1 MPLPHFLVLVLGVMA
16 LAGVTLVL
24 AHSLGLPLVWLSIGA
39 MGLAAVVRGLAWH

>member
-1 MPLPHFLVLVLGVMA
+1 MA

-39 MGLAAVVRGLAWH
+39 LGLAAVVRGLAWH